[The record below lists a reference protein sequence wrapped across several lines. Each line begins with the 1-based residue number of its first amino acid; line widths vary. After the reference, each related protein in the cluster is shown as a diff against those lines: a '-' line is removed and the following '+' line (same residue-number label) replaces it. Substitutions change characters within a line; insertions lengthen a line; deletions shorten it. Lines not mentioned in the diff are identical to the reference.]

1 MGYRGA
7 EAQKAART
15 LEGHLLLLDPF
26 GPMSTFVQGTIPS
39 YTNSLFV
46 RGHAP
51 SIQSLNSMIEEI
63 APTNIPVL
71 LMGESGTGKE
81 VYGRMIHKLSR
92 QGHLPLR
99 KISCRAVEPG
109 ELLAL
114 LKSDPQESNGSA
126 KQDERTLFLDGIDEL
141 DSECQKILLSI
152 LPDGENDGNN
162 SSHARII
169 ASTSRNL
176 EKEIESGRFRKELYF
191 RINGVCLR
199 LPPLRDRKE
208 DIQVFMK
215 HFLAKHAAEL
225 GREMLA
231 LDERELE
238 FLATHN
244 WPGNVRE
251 LENLARRIV
260 LLGDSRK
267 AIEELGETAKL
278 EHPRTE
284 EPRSFSLKV
293 VARTASRRAER
304 DLIAKALER
313 THWNRKRAA
322 QELQISYKS
331 LLYKIKQTG
340 LEEDQEEQA

>member
-1 MGYRGA
+1 
-7 EAQKAART
+7 
-15 LEGHLLLLDPF
+15 
-26 GPMSTFVQGTIPS
+26 MSTFLQDAAPS
-39 YTNSLFV
+39 CANSPFV

-51 SIQSLNSMIEEI
+51 AVQNLNSIIEEI
-63 APTNIPVL
+63 ARTNIPVL

-81 VYGRMIHKLSR
+81 VYGRMIHRLSR
-92 QGHLPLR
+92 HGHLPLK
-99 KISCRAVEPG
+99 KIRCRAVEPA
-109 ELLAL
+109 EFLAL
-114 LKSDPQESNGSA
+114 LKSDQQEGNGGA
-126 KQDERTLFLDGIDEL
+126 KADEGTLFLDGIDEL
-141 DSECQKILLSI
+141 GSECQKILLSI
-152 LPDGENDGNN
+152 LPDGENDVSH
-162 SSHARII
+162 SSRARII

-225 GREMLA
+225 GRETVG
-231 LDERELE
+231 LDEQELE
-238 FLATHN
+238 FLATHD

-267 AIEELGETAKL
+267 AIEELGEMPKL
-278 EHPRTE
+278 ELWRAE
-284 EPRSFSLKV
+284 EQHSFSLKAA
-293 VARTASRRAER
+293 ARTASRRAER

-313 THWNRKRAA
+313 THWNRKKAA

-340 LEEDQEEQA
+340 LEEDTKERG

>member
-1 MGYRGA
+1 
-7 EAQKAART
+7 
-15 LEGHLLLLDPF
+15 
-26 GPMSTFVQGTIPS
+26 MSTFLQDAVPS
-39 YTNSLFV
+39 YANSPFV
-46 RGHAP
+46 PGHAP
-51 SIQSLNSMIEEI
+51 AIQNLNSVIEEI
-63 APTNIPVL
+63 ARTNIPVL

-81 VYGRMIHKLSR
+81 VYGRTIHRLSR
-92 QGHLPLR
+92 HGHLPLK
-99 KISCRAVEPG
+99 KISCRAVEPA
-109 ELLAL
+109 EFLAL
-114 LKSDPQESNGSA
+114 LKPDLQEGNGSA

-141 DSECQKILLSI
+141 DPECQKILLSI
-152 LPDGENDGNN
+152 LPDGENDASN
-162 SSHARII
+162 SSGARII

-225 GREMLA
+225 GREMPA
-231 LDERELE
+231 LDEEELE
-238 FLATHN
+238 FLATHD

-267 AIEELGETAKL
+267 AIEELGEMPKL
-278 EHPRTE
+278 ELRRAE
-284 EPRSFSLKV
+284 EQGSFSLKAA
-293 VARTASRRAER
+293 ARTASRRAER

-322 QELQISYKS
+322 KELQISYKS

-340 LEEDQEEQA
+340 LEDNTKERG

>member
-1 MGYRGA
+1 M
-7 EAQKAART
+7 
-15 LEGHLLLLDPF
+15 
-26 GPMSTFVQGTIPS
+26 V
-39 YTNSLFV
+39 
-46 RGHAP
+46 
-51 SIQSLNSMIEEI
+51 EEI
-63 APTNIPVL
+63 ARTNIPVL

-81 VYGRMIHKLSR
+81 VYGRMIHRLSK
-92 QGHLPLR
+92 QADVPLK
-99 KISCRAVEPG
+99 KISCRAVQHG
-109 ELLAL
+109 EFLAL
-114 LKSDPQESNGSA
+114 LKSELQEKGGVAAKSA
-126 KQDERTLFLDGIDEL
+126 RTLFLDGIDEL
-141 DSECQKILLSI
+141 DLESQKILLSI
-152 LPDGENDGNN
+152 LPDGEIGENN
-162 SSHARII
+162 PSRARVI

-199 LPPLRDRKE
+199 LPALRDRKE
-208 DIQVFMK
+208 DIQVFLA

-225 GREMLA
+225 ERDAPALSDVEMK
-231 LDERELE
+231 
-238 FLATHN
+238 FLVTHD

-260 LLGDSRK
+260 LLGDPGR
-267 AIEELGETAKL
+267 AIEELEQTPKL
-278 EHPRTE
+278 ERAPAE

-293 VARTASRRAER
+293 AARTASRKAER

-340 LEEDQEEQA
+340 LEEKGQ